1 MCLIE
6 PLRPLASN
14 KVIIFPGAF
23 VSPFAYSILARTVA
37 QRGYPCFVLR
47 LPFDLGVDGHLSRLL
62 PLLMVPKYFRTK
74 SEGGFSEP
82 VFVVGLRLHQ

>member
-23 VSPFAYSILARTVA
+23 VSPFAYSILARTLA

-47 LPFDLGVDGHLSRLL
+47 LPFDLGVDAHLSRLW
-62 PLLMVPKYFRTK
+62 PLLMVPKHFRME
-74 SEGGFSEP
+74 SEEGFSEP
-82 VFVVGLRLHQ
+82 VFLAGLRL